1 MGMVHTTHGLV
12 DRDELDIKDIITE
25 GPNDRTIATEWRL
38 KSDPDG
44 VPVRRDVW
52 VSMLAGQAVFG
63 DQAQI

>member
-12 DRDELDIKDIITE
+12 DRDELVIKDITTE

-44 VPVRRDVW
+44 ELVRRDVW
-52 VSMLAGQAVFG
+52 VSMLVGQAVFG